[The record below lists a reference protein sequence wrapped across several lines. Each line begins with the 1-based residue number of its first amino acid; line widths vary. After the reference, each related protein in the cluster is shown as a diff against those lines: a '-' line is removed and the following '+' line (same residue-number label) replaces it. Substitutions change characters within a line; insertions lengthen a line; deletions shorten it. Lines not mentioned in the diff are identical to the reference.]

1 MMDDMLEGPDL
12 AEDDFEDIEYA
23 DVKEEEVDPEEG
35 MYNIKEHAEYIES
48 MKVEIDFP
56 DVPKG
61 LVDAEEGRFN
71 IQEDVEYRESMR
83 TEFSSS
89 FIKVEPMV
97 NSNKKDEEPRE
108 NSKKKDDKEMMR
120 NSKKD
125 EVNKETETPSQKV
138 PNVEN
143 SRNSSTS
150 STRCQRQQAQK
161 SSRSLLKARRP
172 RLGYCGRYDAFGL
185 YVAKKLEM
193 LPDRMSIFAQKMI
206 SDVLFEA
213 EMGSLNRHSKVIG
226 QRPLH
231 Y

>member
-1 MMDDMLEGPDL
+1 MDDMIEGPDL

-23 DVKEEEVDPEEG
+23 DVKEEFVDPEEG
-35 MYNIKEHAEYIES
+35 IYNIKE
-48 MKVEIDFP
+48 DF
-56 DVPKG
+56 
-61 LVDAEEGRFN
+61 
-71 IQEDVEYRESMR
+71 EYRESMR
-83 TEFSSS
+83 TEFSSN

-97 NSNKKDEEPRE
+97 NSNKKDEVPME
-108 NSKKKDDKEMMR
+108 NSKKKDGKELMR

-125 EVNKETETPSQKV
+125 EVTKETETPSQKLS
-138 PNVEN
+138 NVEN

-185 YVAKKLEM
+185 YVAKKLEN

-226 QRPLH
+226 QRPL
-231 Y
+231 